1 MAKRYPDY
9 VQNQVPLYYMREELR
24 EKMQN
29 IRRSAKNPR
38 FFCGLWLGG
47 AAFHFFEIGRMTIY
61 QNGTIRREL
70 PAFLL
75 TFTKY
80 MKTKLNQLKK
90 LYDNRHKCC
99 GGFFYAR
106 KQINRRF
113 ELENIYITAHD
124 GQVG

>member
-24 EKMQN
+24 EKCRISVVRQR
-29 IRRSAKNPR
+29 IRD
-38 FFCGLWLGG
+38 FFCGLWLGE

-61 QNGTIRREL
+61 QNGTIHREL

-90 LYDNRHKCC
+90 LYDNRHK
-99 GGFFYAR
+99 
-106 KQINRRF
+106 
-113 ELENIYITAHD
+113 
-124 GQVG
+124 